1 LRLPAFF
8 DFGKGLATS
17 YTTTMLA
24 IVGGA
29 WRAAVPLLGEF
40 HCPASA
46 AFFAG
51 DGWRSG
57 EVVVAIWD
65 DRRGYYGAQHLRAS
79 RAPCFRKVG
88 PRAPSYALKVVALA

>member
-1 LRLPAFF
+1 MVVPVRWSQPPGRSLKWKSQRSPFFWRHPRFF

-29 WRAAVPLLGEF
+29 AVPLLGEF
-40 HCPASA
+40 HCPAGA
-46 AFFAG
+46 IFFAG

-65 DRRGYYGAQHLRAS
+65 DRRG
-79 RAPCFRKVG
+79 
-88 PRAPSYALKVVALA
+88 